1 MIILYA
7 NCQGGIGLLPFFKNI
22 WPTTKFYHNYAEN
35 EIPPDEELHEC
46 ELFVYQHSKFSED
59 ILKKLKPEC
68 KIVSFPYL
76 YDDGTFCVHNG
87 TGGFAIIDKLLEEGK
102 DVLKM
107 FDEGTIDFDLDNRRQ
122 RSIKI
127 LKSKEE
133 KCTIKISDYIEK
145 NRNVPLFFT
154 HNHPTMFL
162 ILELINR
169 IFKHLEIGLVE
180 TDIIGWN
187 MGTHI
192 DQFGF
197 CHFPMSKQK
206 SIEAGSMLNL
216 DKYSRKRQ
224 VKCFHGSS
232 GDLEDFYIV
241 DDTITR
247 LRIANYIEKKK
258 NESPKSTLCETLSE
272 DKP

>member
-1 MIILYA
+1 MIIIYT

-22 WPTTKFYHNYAEN
+22 WPSTKFYHNYSEN
-35 EIPPDEELHEC
+35 EIPTDEELHSC
-46 ELFVYQHSKFSED
+46 NLFVYQHSKFSED
-59 ILKKLKPEC
+59 IVKKLKPEC

-76 YDDGTFCVHNG
+76 YDDGTFCVHKG
-87 TGGFAIIDKLLEEGK
+87 TGGFKIIDALLEQGK

-122 RSIKI
+122 RSIEI

-154 HNHPTMFL
+154 HNHPTMFV

-169 IFKHLEIGLVE
+169 IFKHLEIGLIE

-187 MGTHI
+187 IGTHL

-197 CHFPMSKQK
+197 CHFPMSKEK

-216 DKYSRKRQ
+216 DKYSCKRQ
-224 VKCFHGSS
+224 VKCFHDETGN
-232 GDLEDFYIV
+232 LENFYIV
-241 DDTITR
+241 SDGTTR
-247 LRIANYIEKKK
+247 LRIANYIQKR
-258 NESPKSTLCETLSE
+258 NNDESTKSTICKTLS
-272 DKP
+272 